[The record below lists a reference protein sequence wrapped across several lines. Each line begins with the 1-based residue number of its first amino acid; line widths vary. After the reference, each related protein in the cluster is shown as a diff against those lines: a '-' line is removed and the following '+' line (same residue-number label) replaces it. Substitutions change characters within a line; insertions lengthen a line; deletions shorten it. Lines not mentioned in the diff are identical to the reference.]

1 MDMCFGLNE
10 YFFKNTLTNVQQVPK
25 LFFATHQSVA
35 NQRKKVRKGITV
47 FDWEH
52 NVERLRELAKR
63 QNKTLS
69 QLLRER
75 TKQLLEE
82 NGYEYREDDER

>member
-1 MDMCFGLNE
+1 M
-10 YFFKNTLTNVQQVPK
+10 PK
-25 LFFATHQSVA
+25 LFSASQKSVA
-35 NQRKKVRKGITV
+35 NQRKNGKKGITV

-52 NVERLRELAKR
+52 NVEMLRELAKR

-69 QLLRER
+69 QLLRDR

-82 NGYEYREDDER
+82 NGYEYKDDDER

>member
-1 MDMCFGLNE
+1 
-10 YFFKNTLTNVQQVPK
+10 LTNVLQVPK
-25 LFFATHQSVA
+25 LFSASQKRVA
-35 NQRKKVRKGITV
+35 NQRKNGKKGITV

-69 QLLRER
+69 QLLRDR

-82 NGYEYREDDER
+82 NGYEYKDDDE

>member
-1 MDMCFGLNE
+1 
-10 YFFKNTLTNVQQVPK
+10 VVQVPK
-25 LFFATHQSVA
+25 LFSATHKSVA
-35 NQRKKVRKGITV
+35 NQRKNGKKGITV

-52 NVERLRELAKR
+52 NVERLREIAAR

-75 TKQLLEE
+75 TKKLLEE
-82 NGYEYREDDER
+82 NGYEYKGDDDANK